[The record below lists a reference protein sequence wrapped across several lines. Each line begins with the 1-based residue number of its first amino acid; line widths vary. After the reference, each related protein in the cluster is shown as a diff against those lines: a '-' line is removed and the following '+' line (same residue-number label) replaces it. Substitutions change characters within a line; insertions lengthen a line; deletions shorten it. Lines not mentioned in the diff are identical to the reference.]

1 MILLDDGVFLALL
14 EAAPGAMVCITA
26 DGRVVLV
33 NAQAE
38 RLFGYERDELIGQSL
53 ETLVPH
59 AARAVHTGS
68 MAEYVADP
76 PHEPVGAGLM
86 LAGRRRDSSTFP
98 AEISLSTIDT
108 DEGIIVAVAIHD
120 MTDQLRVKDLE
131 RSNQD
136 LESVIYTVSH
146 DLRSPLRALSGYSEL
161 LIDEYG
167 EVLGEEG
174 HGYAERIVSITGHM
188 AEQIDYL
195 LYLSRI
201 SRAELNLQ
209 SVDLGEEAAQIA
221 EELQRREPL
230 RSVTFTIQ
238 KQVRAVA
245 DRRLIHTLLQNLL
258 DNAWKFTSGRDD
270 ASIEFGTVPSSDAT
284 VSCYVRDNGAGFD
297 PAYASKLFQ
306 PFQRLHAVSE
316 FPGTG
321 TGLATVRRIVERHGG
336 HVWAEAAVGAGA
348 TFNFT
353 LARKESV

>member
-1 MILLDDGVFLALL
+1 MIPLADGVFLALL
-14 EAAPGAMVCITA
+14 EAAPGAMVCIAA

-38 RLFGYERDELIGQSL
+38 RLFGYERDELMSQSL
-53 ETLVPH
+53 ETLVPN
-59 AARAVHTGS
+59 AARAVHPGPR
-68 MAEYVADP
+68 AENVADP
-76 PHEPVGAGLM
+76 RRQAIGSDPL

-98 AEISLSTIDT
+98 AEIKLSTIDT

-120 MTDQLRVKDLE
+120 MTDQLRIKDLE
-131 RSNQD
+131 LSNHD

-146 DLRSPLRALSGYSEL
+146 DLRAPLRALSGYSEL

-174 HGYAERIVSITGHM
+174 HGYAERIVSITEQM

-201 SRAELNLQ
+201 SRAELHLQ
-209 SVDLGEEAAQIA
+209 SVDLGEEAARIA
-221 EELQRREPL
+221 EEIQRSEPI
-230 RSVTFTIQ
+230 RPVSFTIQ
-238 KQVRAVA
+238 GQVRAVA
-245 DRRLIHTLLQNLL
+245 DRRLILTLLQNLL
-258 DNAWKFTSGRDD
+258 DNAWKFTAGRDD
-270 ASIEFGTVPSSDAT
+270 ASIEFGTVPSGDAA
-284 VSCYVRDNGAGFD
+284 VSFYVRDNGVGFD

-306 PFQRLHAVSE
+306 PFQRLHAPSD
-316 FPGTG
+316 FPGAG

-353 LARKESV
+353 LDRKESV